1 MLLLSDRRKIHGK
14 HVPLASI
21 RHTDFLEVALKLHWV
36 DQSVLSETWWRKVS
50 MTAQSVEC
58 VPTVLFRKGAETSR
72 HS

>member
-50 MTAQSVEC
+50 MTAQSVQC
-58 VPTVLFRKGAETSR
+58 VPTVQFRVGAETSR